1 MTIINKVMLNTEG
14 QPLTRKLGRG
24 KGIEIVHNLWGDTDI
39 FIKRSNDKTILYH
52 REKHIDRFDNGDLS
66 TIMIVKHDQK
76 LTPKGLKGY
85 KSSYVS
91 RWLDNGKLFDKKE
104 QTIIY
109 NK

>member
-1 MTIINKVMLNTEG
+1 MTIVKKVLLTNAG
-14 QPLTRKLGRG
+14 QPQIRQLGRG
-24 KGIEIVHNLWGDTDI
+24 KYAEVVHNLWGDTDV
-39 FIKRSNDKTILYH
+39 FIKRKSDKMVLYH
-52 REKHIDRFDNGDLS
+52 REKHIDRFDNGNLS

-91 RWLDNGKLFDKKE
+91 RWLENGVLFDKKE
-104 QTIIY
+104 QNIIY